1 MSSRREPLLWLQCL
15 AIGAIPLEVL
25 LLRLVLAG
33 ADVGPVPSLERLF
46 IWAIGVLIPA
56 FLLWQRSPDWGS
68 LLLVR
73 QPLTRRSPFQRQ
85 LSAGQTALPLKVLR
99 AAGTIPLLLI
109 LWWIDGSAL
118 LVADL
123 SPLHNGS
130 RLGSLLLAAP
140 LLALLLWQW
149 QQLIQAAWLLT
160 RDDSTISVL
169 NPLNDSEL
177 QDSTTSFGL
186 GLLKLEP
193 LHWESPVPASTTPTP
208 TQPETATSAQPETS
222 NGGEST
228 DENPEA
234 PEDSAAAETEA
245 KNKSE
250 TNADLGKSPA
260 ANTDTDTDH
269 EEPPAE
275 QLSDDA
281 NAEQAQA
288 EPSFKVDENEAL
300 LEPSALTVSIEPEQS
315 PEEDHS
321 SDLDRQVAEHDAI
334 PGADTETHD
343 EEAEPTGGE
352 KSDPEEPSEASPGGA

>member
-73 QPLTRRSPFQRQ
+73 QPLTGRSPFQRQ
-85 LSAGQTALPLKVLR
+85 LSAAQTALPLKVLR

-160 RDDSTISVL
+160 RDDSTFSAL
-169 NPLNDSEL
+169 NPLNDSDL
-177 QDSTTSFGL
+177 QGSTTSFGL

-193 LHWESPVPASTTPTP
+193 LNWESPVPASTAPTP
-208 TQPETATSAQPETS
+208 TQPATATSGQPEAS
-222 NGGEST
+222 NASEST
-228 DENPEA
+228 DESPGA
-234 PEDSAAAETEA
+234 PEDSTAAETET
-245 KNKSE
+245 KNESAS
-250 TNADLGKSPA
+250 TADLDTSPA
-260 ANTDTDTDH
+260 TNHDGDD
-269 EEPPAE
+269 EDPPAQ
-275 QLSDDA
+275 QLNDDA
-281 NAEQAQA
+281 NAEQSKT
-288 EPSFKVDENEAL
+288 EPSLKVNENDAL
-300 LEPSALTVSIEPEQS
+300 LEQSALTVSIEPEQS

-321 SDLDRQVAEHDAI
+321 SDLDRQVAEDDAV

-343 EEAEPTGGE
+343 EEAKPSGGK